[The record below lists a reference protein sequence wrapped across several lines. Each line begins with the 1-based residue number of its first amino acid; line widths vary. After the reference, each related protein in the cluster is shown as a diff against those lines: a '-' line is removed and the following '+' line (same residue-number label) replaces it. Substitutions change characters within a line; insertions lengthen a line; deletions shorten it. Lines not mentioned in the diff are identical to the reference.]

1 MTDKPAPLA
10 PLDARTIEFHGDRL
24 TAVLASGEDG
34 QPTVYVPVRPLV
46 EYLGLAWPP
55 QYQRIRRDPVLSEAA
70 KGVIV
75 TLTPSGER
83 RRGGPQTMVCLP
95 VEFLHGWLFGVDVS
109 RVKPELRERLT
120 LYRREAFGV
129 LWRAFNAGELGTAPE
144 APPAAAS
151 PLAHVRSM
159 ALAVAALAEQQ
170 MALEGRVGASE
181 DRLDRAA
188 LVVADVG
195 RRLASVERKLSGG
208 AVVTE
213 DQAAEVSQAVKA
225 LAALLTDDK
234 AGGRNPYQAVFG
246 ELYRRFGVSSYRN
259 IRADQLPAVLAWL
272 EEWRRRVVGDG
283 DAVP

>member
-1 MTDKPAPLA
+1 MSTDKPAPLA
-10 PLDARTIEFHGDRL
+10 PLDERTIEFHGDRL
-24 TAVLASGEDG
+24 TAVLAPGPDG
-34 QPTVYVPVRPLV
+34 QPTIYVPVRPLAD
-46 EYLGLAWPP
+46 YLGLTWPA
-55 QYQRIRRDPVLSEAA
+55 QTERIRRDAVLSA
-70 KGVIV
+70 VVMFVRV
-75 TLTPSGER
+75 TRTHIPSSRAR
-83 RRGGPQTMVCLP
+83 RTQDMLALP

-129 LWRAFNAGELGTAPE
+129 LWRAFNAGALGTAPE
-144 APPAAAS
+144 APTVGAS

-170 MALEGRVGASE
+170 IALEGRVGSTE

-188 LVVADVG
+188 LVVGDVG
-195 RRLASVERKLSGG
+195 RRLAAVERKLSGG

-225 LAALLTDDK
+225 LAALLTDDA

-246 ELYRRFGVSSYRN
+246 ELYRRFGVSSYKN
-259 IRADQLPAVLAWL
+259 IRADQFAAVLAWL
-272 EEWRRRVVGDG
+272 EDWRRRVAG